1 MPQGEPVTG
10 IPVFRNQPA
19 VADWVL
25 LYVIMPSAIPQEL
38 WNEMKKFA
46 DRLLTRGKEHDTAK
60 SKKRQA
66 KECGKIGIVAWS
78 ADRLEGNDHPLPF
91 PDPQKI

>member
-1 MPQGEPVTG
+1 
-10 IPVFRNQPA
+10 
-19 VADWVL
+19 
-25 LYVIMPSAIPQEL
+25 MPSAIPQER

-78 ADRLEGNDHPLPF
+78 ADRLEGNDHSPSLIPRKF
-91 PDPQKI
+91 KDLHFHLQ